1 MLRKLA
7 SFALLPIALVALS
20 CSGSTDK
27 KDTGGVRLVFGSFA
41 GLPVLVSAST
51 VRSNGVAAI
60 GTLTIQNIAL
70 NPTGDTSQL
79 MNVELQGLEF
89 TYTRGDT
96 GTRVPPPLV
105 EYVFG
110 QITVGGTTTITNGPF
125 MRTDQVNTLPLSDLV
140 TFGRDTET
148 GTSVIRLRVAI
159 RAFGKTMSGTRVDS
173 EPGYFTIDVV
183 P

>member
-7 SFALLPIALVALS
+7 SLALLPIALVVLS

-27 KDTGGVRLVFGSFA
+27 KDTGGVRLVFGTFD

-51 VRSNGVAAI
+51 VRSNGVASI
-60 GTLTIQNIAL
+60 GSLTIQNLAL
-70 NPTGDTSQL
+70 NPTGDISSL

-96 GTRVPPPLV
+96 GTRLPPPLV

-110 QITVGGTTTITNGPF
+110 QITVGGTTTITNLPF
-125 MRTDQVNTLPLSDLV
+125 MRSDQVATLPLSDLV
-140 TFGRDTET
+140 TSGRDSET
-148 GTSVIRLRVAI
+148 GSSVIRLRVAI
-159 RAFGKTMSGTRVDS
+159 RAFGKTISGIRVDS
-173 EPGYFTIDVV
+173 EPAYFTIDVV

>member
-1 MLRKLA
+1 MSKKLA
-7 SFALLPIALVALS
+7 SFALLPIALVVLS

-27 KDTGGVRLVFGSFA
+27 KDTGGVRLVFGAFD
-41 GLPVLVSAST
+41 GLPVIVSAST
-51 VRSNGVAAI
+51 LRSTGVASI
-60 GTLTIQNIAL
+60 GTLTIQSIAL

-96 GTRVPPPLV
+96 GTRLPPPLV

-110 QITVGGTTTITNGPF
+110 QIPVGGSTTINNSPF
-125 MRTDQVNTLPLSDLV
+125 MRVDQANTQPLSDLV
-140 TFGRDTET
+140 TFGRDSET
-148 GTSVIRLRVAI
+148 GTSVVRLRVAI